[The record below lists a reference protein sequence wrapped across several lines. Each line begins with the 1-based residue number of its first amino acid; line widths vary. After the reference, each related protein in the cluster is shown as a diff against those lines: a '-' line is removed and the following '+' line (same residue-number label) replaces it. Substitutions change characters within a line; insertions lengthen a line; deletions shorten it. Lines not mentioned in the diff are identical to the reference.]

1 MHSSNLLAYIFKGD
15 KMRKKRYFQKLYK
28 YDELKKTYLIE
39 VSLDNYDDVYD
50 DWDASPFKKRDIE
63 DEFNDFVLNSSQ
75 DIPLNYDISIVL
87 YLPASKKDYQ
97 KEATLVSAYLNYYG
111 YAIER
116 LNKVKSNLHQKI
128 ISYLLLSTF
137 LLSIGYFFFRGDQNI
152 FTNVLHEG
160 IFIGG
165 WVFLWEFFTSIF
177 ITKRELQE
185 EYRLYR
191 RLYQSEVKFI
201 YYDE

>member
-1 MHSSNLLAYIFKGD
+1 
-15 KMRKKRYFQKLYK
+15 MRKKKYFQKLYK
-28 YDELKKTYLIE
+28 YDEVKKTYLIE

-75 DIPLNYDISIVL
+75 DIPLNDGITIVL
-87 YLPASKKDYQ
+87 YLPASKKDPQ
-97 KEATLVSAYLNYYG
+97 KEGTLVSAYLNYYS

-116 LNKVKSNLHQKI
+116 LNKVKYNLHKKI
-128 ISYLLLSTF
+128 ASYLLLSIL
-137 LLSIGYFFFRGDQNI
+137 LLSIGYFYFRGEQNL
-152 FTNVLHEG
+152 FTSVLHEG

-177 ITKRELQE
+177 ITKRELHE
-185 EYRLYR
+185 EYRLYK
-191 RLYQSEVKFI
+191 RLYQSEIKFI
-201 YYDE
+201 YIEP